1 MNASG
6 MLRGYA
12 SKAMPNDA
20 FFDHVTQTMEKQLK
34 QWDTDYELFVNTTDG
49 YQIAVLYGE
58 SRYTATLSAENWDTL
73 QQNTPSS
80 VDRAIWLQLQEQ
92 GLEVKTGF
100 GDYIEKVF
108 GSFTGN

>member
-20 FFDHVTQTMEKQLK
+20 YFAHVTKTMEKQLK
-34 QWDTDYELFVNTTDG
+34 QWDSDYELFVNTTDG
-49 YQIAVLYGE
+49 YRIAVLLGE
-58 SRYTATLSAENWDTL
+58 KRYASALSVEEWDTL
-73 QQNTPSS
+73 QQNAPFS
-80 VDRAIWLQLQEQ
+80 VDRAIWQQLQEQ

-108 GSFTGN
+108 GGFMSN

>member
-20 FFDHVTQTMEKQLK
+20 YFDHVTKTIEKQLK
-34 QWDTDYELFVNTTDG
+34 QWDPGFELFVNTTDG
-49 YQIAVLYGE
+49 YQIAALHGE
-58 SRYTATLSAENWDTL
+58 KRYTATLSAEEWNAL
-73 QQNTPSS
+73 QQNAPFS
-80 VDRAIWLQLQEQ
+80 VDRAIWQQLQEQ
-92 GLEVKTGF
+92 GLEVKTEF

-108 GSFTGN
+108 GGFMSN